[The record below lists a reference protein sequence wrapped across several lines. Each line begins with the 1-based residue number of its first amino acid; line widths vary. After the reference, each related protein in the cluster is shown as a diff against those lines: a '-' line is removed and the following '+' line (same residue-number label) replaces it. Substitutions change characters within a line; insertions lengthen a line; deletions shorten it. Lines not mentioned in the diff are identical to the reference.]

1 MRPLINAGN
10 DAACGLLF
18 TDERGEAF
26 KFFFPPHLLY
36 HLCRLQGE
44 KINAFVIKWRGKN
57 CDKVLAHGGLPPT
70 PPSFPSLLHPAE
82 FALKCL
88 SNCCRTPPCL
98 FFFFRTSCDFFS
110 LLSALCP
117 LFTPSLPPSL
127 HPALIAGFC
136 LLFLHST

>member
-10 DAACGLLF
+10 DAACRLLF

-57 CDKVLAHGGLPPT
+57 GDKVLAHGGT
-70 PPSFPSLLHPAE
+70 PPFISIFVTSCRICIEMPFGLLPHTPMSLL
-82 FALKCL
+82 
-88 SNCCRTPPCL
+88 L
-98 FFFFRTSCDFFS
+98 F
-110 LLSALCP
+110 
-117 LFTPSLPPSL
+117 
-127 HPALIAGFC
+127 
-136 LLFLHST
+136 